1 MSPSDDRIKVPV
13 NGHST
18 DLKVETGSAG
28 ATASAGTG
36 PGGETV
42 AGVEPESARL
52 SASPTQ
58 LAVGFG
64 AITGL
69 IVLLIGAMRRRRG

>member
-18 DLKVETGSAG
+18 DLKVETGA
-28 ATASAGTG
+28 AASAGTG
-36 PGGETV
+36 PGGD
-42 AGVEPESARL
+42 AADGAEPQSARL
-52 SASPTQ
+52 FASPTQ

-69 IVLLIGAMRRRRG
+69 IVLLVGAMRRRRG